1 MITYWDIETEPA
13 PADVLAAF
21 EPEFE
26 APGNLKDPDKIAAA
40 IAAKRAE
47 WIERAALSPVTGRIV
62 AIGYLK
68 YELTTIYAQKES
80 MPEMGIIENFF
91 ERVTFCAQ
99 GAYGKMAGFN
109 IHGFDLPFIVRR
121 ALALGIPVPVGLIP
135 NGATRFYWPS
145 MFLDLRAIW
154 GMGELNPAGSLD
166 VVARYLGLPGKN
178 GKGAEFARLYR
189 GTADERGQALEYL
202 ANDLKVTASI
212 GARFGLK

>member
-1 MITYWDIETEPA
+1 
-13 PADVLAAF
+13 
-21 EPEFE
+21 
-26 APGNLKDPDKIAAA
+26 
-40 IAAKRAE
+40 
-47 WIERAALSPVTGRIV
+47 
-62 AIGYLK
+62 
-68 YELTTIYAQKES
+68 LTTIAHCHS
-80 MPEMGIIENFF
+80 GIEEKNLVEGFF
-91 ERVTFCAQ
+91 DAFTACAQ

-121 ALALGIPVPVGLIP
+121 ALALGVPVPVGLIP

-145 MFLDLRAIW
+145 MFIDLRAIW

-189 GTADERGQALEYL
+189 GTAEERGQALEYL
-202 ANDLKVTASI
+202 TNDLKVTASI